1 MESWLPLLDR
11 SHFLRVSHY
20 IVAMFVCLFI
30 SIVLVLRPGSVVAEF
45 QLSFKNNLEDEK
57 ALTPLKRA
65 VQDGKLGSLTVDPES
80 LKIKKDVEGNWKHP

>member
-1 MESWLPLLDR
+1 M
-11 SHFLRVSHY
+11 RVSHY
-20 IVAMFVCLFI
+20 IVVMFVCLFI

-65 VQDGKLGSLTVDPES
+65 VQDGKLGPLTVDPES